1 MFPCFIAKLSCLLKS
16 PTVNEISP
24 GSTSPVGL
32 KEVGAFHNFLNSLI
46 MLDKNLNRNDEVI
59 DLQQAS
65 EKGHTPE
72 KGKKYRYT
80 VDGAEFIS
88 DTQTRIGRV
97 ILELAGK
104 KPAEKYILRK
114 KVKGNW
120 ITVGPDEVVD
130 FTEPGLEKFK
140 TLPND
145 QTEGENE
152 NSLKREFSLLEE
164 DEEFLNGLQLS
175 WEAAKLNNENWILVH
190 GYPIPEGY
198 NVSKTILAI
207 RMTAGYPTSQL
218 DMAYFYP
225 ALSRSDAQPI
235 NNLAVMQLDG
245 KMFQQWSRH
254 RTSQNPWRE
263 GIDNLSTHI
272 PLADAWL
279 LNEFIKRPHYAKS
292 A

>member
-1 MFPCFIAKLSCLLKS
+1 MA
-16 PTVNEISP
+16 
-24 GSTSPVGL
+24 
-32 KEVGAFHNFLNSLI
+32 
-46 MLDKNLNRNDEVI
+46 DKNLSPNDEVV

-65 EKGHTPE
+65 EKGHIPE

-80 VDGAEFIS
+80 VDGLEFIS
-88 DTQTRIGRV
+88 ETQTRTGRV

-104 KPAEKYILRK
+104 KPPEKYILRK

-120 ITVGPDEVVD
+120 VTVGLDEVVD

-152 NSLKREFSLLEE
+152 KSLRRGFSLLEE
-164 DEEFLNGLQLS
+164 DEEFLNNLHLA

-190 GYPIPEGY
+190 EYPIPEGY
-198 NVSKTILAI
+198 NVSAAILAI
-207 RMTAGYPTSQL
+207 RMTGGYPTAQL

-225 ALSRSDAQPI
+225 SLSRIDAQPI
-235 NNLAVMQLDG
+235 NNLSLMQLDG
-245 KMFQQWSRH
+245 RMFQQWSRH
-254 RTSQNPWRE
+254 RTGANPWRI

-279 LNEFIKRPHYAKS
+279 LNEFIKRPQYAKS
-292 A
+292 T